1 MKPTWRERKR
11 CHEEAAGA
19 TEDEAATCG
28 DGAAALDVRDGDEAA
43 VVDDSGFG
51 YNTPDDSDVEAQPAT
66 PVLPAPV
73 LPAQPLGDAEAED
86 DAVKLPEIEPIQRP
100 SLEEYQAKWA
110 EKLTQHSKRNHGV
123 FSVENLCP
131 CPIPQLW
138 QNAPHIAFHELKSP
152 QAQGR
157 LALCRPI
164 SGMQES
170 SIVDGL
176 EKCPT
181 IALISASASACAYN
195 LCVLTDAKYSH
206 RIHGF
211 RSVRAHFW

>member
-1 MKPTWRERKR
+1 MKPTWRDRKR
-11 CHEEAAGA
+11 CHEESAAA
-19 TEDEAATCG
+19 TEDEAAACV
-28 DGAAALDVRDGDEAA
+28 DGAAALDVPDGDEAA
-43 VVDDSGFG
+43 AVDDSIFDRE
-51 YNTPDDSDVEAQPAT
+51 TPDDSDAEAQPAT
-66 PVLPAPV
+66 PVLLPAP
-73 LPAQPLGDAEAED
+73 PLEDEEAED
-86 DAVKLPEIEPIQRP
+86 DAVELPEFEPIQRP

-131 CPIPQLW
+131 CPIPQSW
-138 QNAPHIAFHELKSP
+138 QNPPHIAFHELKSP

-176 EKCPT
+176 EKCP
-181 IALISASASACAYN
+181 ISVDPIQCERVCA
-195 LCVLTDAKYSH
+195 
-206 RIHGF
+206 
-211 RSVRAHFW
+211 